1 MPIAPHIAALREKIG
16 HDLLLVP
23 CVAVLPRD
31 DQGRVLLVRQSDFGL
46 WGTVGG
52 AVDVDESPEDA
63 ARREAREEI
72 GTEVELTGLLGAL
85 GGPQF
90 RLTYPNG
97 DQCACVST
105 VYAGRL
111 VDDVLTPDGD
121 EVTEV
126 RWFHLEE
133 LATEPDLGAFAAQ
146 TFRALGLL
154 G

>member
-1 MPIAPHIAALREKIG
+1 MPVAPHIATLREKVG
-16 HDLLLVP
+16 HDLLLLP

-31 DQGRVLLVRQSDFGL
+31 DEGRVLLVRQSDFGL

-52 AVDVDESPEDA
+52 AIDVDESPDDA

-72 GTEVELTGLLGAL
+72 GAEVELTGLLGAL

-97 DQCACVST
+97 DACACVSI
-105 VYAGRL
+105 VYAGR
-111 VDDVLTPDGD
+111 VVGDTLTPDGD
-121 EVTEV
+121 EVTEA

-133 LATEPDLGAFAAQ
+133 LAEEPDLGAFARE
-146 TFRALGLL
+146 TLRALGMLT
-154 G
+154 

>member
-1 MPIAPHIAALREKIG
+1 MPVAPHIAALREKIG

-72 GTEVELTGLLGAL
+72 GAEVELHGSARCPREARSSG
-85 GGPQF
+85 
-90 RLTYPNG
+90 
-97 DQCACVST
+97 
-105 VYAGRL
+105 
-111 VDDVLTPDGD
+111 
-121 EVTEV
+121 
-126 RWFHLEE
+126 
-133 LATEPDLGAFAAQ
+133 
-146 TFRALGLL
+146 
-154 G
+154 

>member
-1 MPIAPHIAALREKIG
+1 MPVAPHIATLREKIG

-31 DQGRVLLVRQSDFGL
+31 EDGRVLLVRQADFGR

-52 AVDVDESPEDA
+52 AVDVDEAPDDA

-72 GTEVELTGLLGAL
+72 GAEVELTGLLGAL

-97 DQCACVST
+97 DECACVSI
-105 VYAGRL
+105 VYGARVIG
-111 VDDVLTPDGD
+111 DVLTPDGD
-121 EVTEV
+121 EVTEA
-126 RWFHLEE
+126 RWFHLDE
-133 LATEPDLGAFAAQ
+133 LAAEPELGAFAAE
-146 TFRALGLL
+146 TFRSLGLMT
-154 G
+154 